1 MDVKFFENIYPLK
14 SFSQQDSSNSPSFL
28 PINSTESEPI
38 TSPSSNNQ
46 SDPPLRR
53 TTRPSHPPT
62 YLNDFVCNHVNSNL
76 CPHIVTNLSF
86 DESSHLSSIS
96 PPTSHV
102 FHTITHPVEPA
113 FYNQAQGQP
122 EWEAAMKTELQALNL
137 NHTWDIV
144 KLPKGKKPVSC
155 KWVYKIKQKAD
166 GSIERYKAGLVAKGF
181 TQKHGIDFHETFSPV
196 VKFTTIRSIVAL
208 VLKMGW
214 NIHQFDVNNAFIHG
228 ELHEDVYMKV
238 PPRLTVSSPSLVCKL
253 KKSLY
258 GLKQASRQWYARL
271 SDALRT
277 KGFIP
282 SKNDYSLFLRKSGDK
297 TVIVVVYVD
306 DILVTGDDVSQILSL
321 KTFLDEEFKI
331 KDLGQL
337 SFFLSFFLGLE
348 FQKTD
353 KGMPI
358 HQHKYIKEL
367 LDLYSIHSS
376 KTVTMPLP

>member
-1 MDVKFFENIYPLK
+1 MFNHKPHLEYLRSFGCLCHVSTSSVGRDKIMPRSTSCVFLGYQIGKKGYKCLDIQTKEILISRDVKFFENIYPLK
-14 SFSQQDSSNSPSFL
+14 SFRQQDFSNSPSFL

-208 VLKMGW
+208 
-214 NIHQFDVNNAFIHG
+214 
-228 ELHEDVYMKV
+228 EY
-238 PPRLTVSSPSLVCKL
+238 T
-253 KKSLY
+253 
-258 GLKQASRQWYARL
+258 
-271 SDALRT
+271 
-277 KGFIP
+277 
-282 SKNDYSLFLRKSGDK
+282 
-297 TVIVVVYVD
+297 
-306 DILVTGDDVSQILSL
+306 
-321 KTFLDEEFKI
+321 
-331 KDLGQL
+331 
-337 SFFLSFFLGLE
+337 
-348 FQKTD
+348 
-353 KGMPI
+353 
-358 HQHKYIKEL
+358 
-367 LDLYSIHSS
+367 SI
-376 KTVTMPLP
+376 